1 MDTKHGLLIL
11 DANALIDYYRC
22 NREIFK
28 LVCTHIG
35 QIYLAKPVFDEVT
48 QINTD
53 QCTELGIILI
63 EPELDD
69 LLEAGGKRGRLS
81 FQDHLCLILAKKHG
95 LTCVTNDKPLR
106 RECTIEKVPLI
117 WGIEL
122 ICILVESGGLD
133 ITRAKSFIIQMQQ
146 NNPKYF
152 TDEIIKL
159 AFTRLGCI

>member
-1 MDTKHGLLIL
+1 MDKKNGYLIL

-22 NREIFK
+22 NREIFQ
-28 LVCTHIG
+28 LVCSHIG
-35 QIYLAKPVFDEVT
+35 QIYLAQPVFDEVA
-48 QINTD
+48 QIETHE
-53 QCTELGIILI
+53 CAELGIILI

-106 RECTIEKVPLI
+106 RECEHEEVPI
-117 WGIEL
+117 FWGIEL
-122 ICILVESGGLD
+122 ICILAEVNGVNIE
-133 ITRAKSFIIQMQQ
+133 TAKALILKMQE

-152 TDEIIKL
+152 SDGIIEM
-159 AFTRLGCI
+159 AFKRLNCK

>member
-1 MDTKHGLLIL
+1 MDKKHGFLIL

-22 NREIFK
+22 NREILQ
-28 LVCTHIG
+28 LVCSNVG
-35 QIYLAKPVFDEVT
+35 QIYLAQPVFDEVT
-48 QINTD
+48 QIEIHE
-53 QCTELGIILI
+53 CAELGIILI

-81 FQDHLCLILAKKHG
+81 FQDHLCLILAKKHN

-106 RECTIEKVPLI
+106 KECANENIPLI

-122 ICILVESGGLD
+122 ICILAEVNGVD
-133 ITRAKSFIIQMQQ
+133 IETAKSLILKMQE

-152 TDEIIKL
+152 SDAIIEMSFK
-159 AFTRLGCI
+159 RLDFK